1 MPKSLYL
8 VEYTKLLVCA
18 DELHTTVLAEE
29 CTLRPNE
36 VEESPR
42 VGQNA
47 AMIGYEGAESG
58 YTYKSLTPIIGRRL
72 DDVNLLCVN
81 MNRGVSKVVISSRK
95 YV

>member
-1 MPKSLYL
+1 MFVP
-8 VEYTKLLVCA
+8 T
-18 DELHTTVLAEE
+18 EE

-58 YTYKSLTPIIGRRL
+58 YTYKLLTPTIGRRL
-72 DDVNLLCVN
+72 YDVNLLCVN
-81 MNRGVSKVVISSRK
+81 MGRGVSKVVISSRK
-95 YV
+95 CI